1 MSGSM
6 SAPSRSYYKVKVNK
20 VQTFQVDVRYQN
32 LEVIGSGSYGLVCSA
47 TDTVLNQKVAIKKV
61 ADMFQDLVDAK
72 RILREIKLLRH
83 LDGHQ
88 NVVGIRDLM
97 TNPPDVTNFDDVY
110 IVTDLFECDLD
121 RIISS
126 TQPLTDAHAQYF
138 IYQVLRGMKFIHTA
152 NVLHRDMKPSNLLVN
167 SNCDLAICDF
177 GLARGIH
184 GGGSEDTGAAAGE
197 GSDAAA
203 AASGG
208 LTEYVVTRWYRAP
221 ELLCDNRTYG
231 KKVDVWSCGCI
242 LGELFQ
248 RKPLLPGRDYLHQ
261 LNLIVN
267 MIGTP
272 EEDDMRHLIHEG
284 AKRALRGMRG
294 TKKDLSTIF
303 PRASADALDLLAH
316 MLVFDEEKRY
326 SIEECLRHPYLSELH
341 CEPQE
346 PSCGS
351 SFDFS
356 FEDGY
361 PEEMPRDMIQ
371 GHIFKEMC
379 DLFQKNERSK

>member
-1 MSGSM
+1 
-6 SAPSRSYYKVKVNK
+6 
-20 VQTFQVDVRYQN
+20 
-32 LEVIGSGSYGLVCSA
+32 
-47 TDTVLNQKVAIKKV
+47 
-61 ADMFQDLVDAK
+61 
-72 RILREIKLLRH
+72 
-83 LDGHQ
+83 
-88 NVVGIRDLM
+88 
-97 TNPPDVTNFDDVY
+97 
-110 IVTDLFECDLD
+110 
-121 RIISS
+121 
-126 TQPLTDAHAQYF
+126 
-138 IYQVLRGMKFIHTA
+138 MKFIHAA

-177 GLARGIH
+177 GLARGIL
-184 GGGSEDTGAAAGE
+184 GGGSEDTGTAGAGAGE
-197 GSDAAA
+197 GEPAGVP
-203 AASGG
+203 GG

-242 LGELFQ
+242 LGELLQ
-248 RKPLLPGRDYLHQ
+248 RKPMLPGRDYLHQ

-272 EEDDMRHLIHEG
+272 GEDDMRHLIHEE

-294 TKKDLSTIF
+294 SKRDLSTVF
-303 PRASADALDLLAH
+303 PRASASALDLLSH

-326 SIEECLRHPYLSELH
+326 SIEQCLRHPYLAELH
-341 CEPQE
+341 CEQAE
-346 PSCGS
+346 PACTR

-371 GHIFKEMC
+371 GHIFKEVRC
-379 DLFQKNERSK
+379 AHVCV